1 MTSANNAAFRR
12 KAPDGFL
19 PPDWVLERVRV
30 GAQEGPTEAA
40 DGFSAK
46 TLGPQWWKER
56 GVDIHFPTKIEDQQV
71 LTRGDLFLH
80 ADRVGDDE
88 ALLQFL
94 WHVLAWGSGTSRRN
108 NARRFSSCQRPE
120 SVALLRNA
128 FESARASQ
136 VEEAYSTLIKRGG
149 GMIPWL
155 GPAFFSKFLY
165 FANGHREPSDE
176 NARCLILDARVA
188 RSLYLAGWS
197 MAPTYR
203 SETRNFSY
211 NWYTETYV
219 SYCQVLEGWTAE
231 VGSSTAD
238 MFERALFQGPE
249 PVTDGAKPS

>member
-1 MTSANNAAFRR
+1 MTSAHNAAFRR

-19 PPDWVLERVRV
+19 PPGWVLERVRV
-30 GAQEGPTEAA
+30 GAQEGPTEAV

-46 TLGPQWWKER
+46 TLGPQWWKE
-56 GVDIHFPTKIEDQQV
+56 
-71 LTRGDLFLH
+71 
-80 ADRVGDDE
+80 
-88 ALLQFL
+88 
-94 WHVLAWGSGTSRRN
+94 
-108 NARRFSSCQRPE
+108 
-120 SVALLRNA
+120 
-128 FESARASQ
+128 RASQ

-165 FANGHREPSDE
+165 FANGHRETGDE

-203 SETRNFSY
+203 SETGTFSY

-231 VGSSTAD
+231 VGRSTAD
-238 MFERALFQGPE
+238 MFERALFQGSE
-249 PVTDGAKPS
+249 PVTEGAKPS

>member
-1 MTSANNAAFRR
+1 MNTAHNTAFR
-12 KAPDGFL
+12 KQAPDGFL
-19 PPDWVLERVRV
+19 PPDWVLKKVRV
-30 GAQEGPTEAA
+30 AAQEGPTEDA

-56 GVDIHFPTKIEDQQV
+56 GVNIQLPTKNEDRQV
-71 LTRGDLFLH
+71 LTRGDLFRQ

-108 NARRFSSCQRPE
+108 NAQRFSSCQQPE
-120 SVALLRNA
+120 SVALLRKA
-128 FESARASQ
+128 FEAARASQ
-136 VEEAYSTLIKRGG
+136 VEEAYSTLIRQGG

-165 FANGHREPSDE
+165 FANGHRETGDE
-176 NARCLILDARVA
+176 NACCLILDARVA

-197 MAPTYR
+197 IAPTYR

-219 SYCQVLEGWTAE
+219 SYCQLLERWTTK
-231 VGSSTAD
+231 VDRSTAD
-238 MFERALFQGPE
+238 MFERALFHGPE
-249 PVTDGAKPS
+249 PVTHGAKTR